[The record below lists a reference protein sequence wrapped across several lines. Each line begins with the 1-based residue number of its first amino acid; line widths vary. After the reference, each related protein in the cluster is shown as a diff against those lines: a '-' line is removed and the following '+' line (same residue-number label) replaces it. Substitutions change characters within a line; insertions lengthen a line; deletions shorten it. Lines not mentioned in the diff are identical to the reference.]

1 MQLTSE
7 QRDTLSSL
15 IATELE
21 MAKTMLEL
29 LENEHAA
36 LTEGNPDLIQSASQQ
51 KLEHMRL
58 MEQNISSRN
67 QFLLRLGL
75 TADEHGI
82 EEVIATRERN
92 NKLDSSWSELKA
104 TAEKLQKQN
113 EINGGIIAIGQRQVK
128 QALDILSGKENLTGT
143 YSQQGETQFSK
154 SNNLHT
160 KA

>member
-7 QRDTLSSL
+7 QRETLSSL
-15 IATELE
+15 IAGELE
-21 MAKTMLEL
+21 MAKGMLVL
-29 LENEHAA
+29 LESEHAT
-36 LTEGNPDLIQSASQQ
+36 LTEGNPDTIQSASHK
-51 KLEHMRL
+51 KLEHMQL

-67 QFLLRLGL
+67 QFLLNLGL
-75 TADEHGI
+75 TADEQGI
-82 EEVIATRERN
+82 EQAVAVAGQN
-92 NKLDSSWSELKA
+92 SKLDSDWNELKD
-104 TAEKLQKQN
+104 TAKKLQKQN
-113 EINGGIIAIGQRQVK
+113 EINGGIIALGQRQVK